1 MHEMQFTAI
10 TIMTLLTLTLL
21 VMVLRRKRKRDF
33 LNLSGWMIAAGT
45 AMLAIQF
52 VLQYVTQFRSM
63 GEVTKSALVNLLFFI
78 PAVAIMNVGMLNL
91 QRQGHLRRMDWL
103 VGAVTW
109 AVCAIILLAANPTVG
124 QPVLTETV
132 RLRTAEYIS
141 SALFG
146 LMQIGYLFLL
156 AREDVR
162 MKRALANYYDR
173 DMSAM
178 LRWIEL
184 SIMILALMGVIA
196 PPLLFAHGLLLIIYS
211 LIIFFGIYYMV
222 ISFVCYS
229 VSSDSQKIQ
238 AAEEADEAFGE
249 LPSENTDVCEQI
261 TENSEQ
267 TIPSETEQ
275 SSNHNSLTPNHSFE
289 QVEQAVAVW
298 TADGRHMEHE
308 LTIQAVADEMKVSRA
323 ALSAWL
329 KAEGNESF
337 SAWLTELRI
346 DEAKR
351 MLIAHPDWS
360 NESIA
365 DQCGFGDRTYFQKL
379 FRKHTGLTPAQ
390 FVKENTNQ

>member
-21 VMVLRRKRKRDF
+21 VMVLRRKGKRDF

-45 AMLAIQF
+45 AMLAVQF

-63 GEVTKSALVNLLFFI
+63 GEVTKSALTNLLFFI
-78 PAVAIMNVGMLNL
+78 PAVASMNVGMLNL
-91 QRQGHLRRMDWL
+91 QRQGHLRRIDWL
-103 VGAVTW
+103 VGAATW

-132 RLRTAEYIS
+132 RLRSAEYIA

-146 LMQIGYLFLL
+146 LMQICYIFLL
-156 AREDVR
+156 TREDIR

-196 PPLLFAHGLLLIIYS
+196 PPLLFAHGLLLIGYS
-211 LIIFFGIYYMV
+211 LIVFFGIYYMV

-238 AAEEADEAFGE
+238 AAEEADEAFSE
-249 LPSENTDVCEQI
+249 LPSENSVSSEQI
-261 TENSEQ
+261 
-267 TIPSETEQ
+267 IPSDSEL
-275 SSNHNSLTPNHSFE
+275 SSNHYPLTPNHSFE
-289 QVEQAVAVW
+289 QVEQAVALW